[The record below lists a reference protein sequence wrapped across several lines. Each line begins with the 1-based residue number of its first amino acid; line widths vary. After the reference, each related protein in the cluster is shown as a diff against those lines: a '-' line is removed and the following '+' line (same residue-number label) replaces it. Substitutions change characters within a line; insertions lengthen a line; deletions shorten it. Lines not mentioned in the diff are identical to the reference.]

1 MLKKEG
7 KNPFI
12 LDSKEPTESFRD
24 FLMGQVRYSS
34 LMKAFPDMAE
44 ELFEQAEKQ
53 AKEKYAIYKQMAE
66 QEPIQV

>member
-1 MLKKEG
+1 
-7 KNPFI
+7 
-12 LDSKEPTESFRD
+12 
-24 FLMGQVRYSS
+24 MGQVRYSS